1 LHEWLELFKI
11 SWLIHLCHNATVMI
25 DIQIA
30 KLPILDVKFTSTKG
44 EQKIQKILRFCG
56 ANRSKL
62 FSFLAYQQNSKLT
75 LLI

>member
-1 LHEWLELFKI
+1 
-11 SWLIHLCHNATVMI
+11 MI